1 MEMTGIQ
8 NIFTNRAFTLEE
20 LIQFMRQNWDTE
32 QYNDFIIDRPHAAV
46 RREGHPAAGDAALL
60 GVRVSSR
67 GRRAV
72 Q

>member
-1 MEMTGIQ
+1 MTGIQ

-32 QYNDFIIDRPHAAV
+32 QYND
-46 RREGHPAAGDAALL
+46 
-60 GVRVSSR
+60 SR